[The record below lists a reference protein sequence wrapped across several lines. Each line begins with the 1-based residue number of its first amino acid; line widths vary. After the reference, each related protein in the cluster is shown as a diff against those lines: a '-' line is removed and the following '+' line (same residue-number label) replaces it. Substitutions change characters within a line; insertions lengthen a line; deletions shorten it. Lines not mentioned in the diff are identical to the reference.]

1 MPSKNKVS
9 VTARIS
15 EDEMR
20 QLETVA
26 SRANISISAAM
37 KLYVNALINQDI
49 EIEKGELKTGV
60 NPIGYAVYNESE
72 DEFKE
77 NLRYKEL
84 KFDRLLRAF
93 EKNEYPD
100 FYVRQS
106 VDQIIGQINENG
118 KFNPRRSGTDWGC

>member
-15 EDEMR
+15 EDEMK

-26 SRANISISAAM
+26 NRANISISAAL
-37 KLYVNALINQDI
+37 KLYVNALITQDI
-49 EIEKGELKTGV
+49 EIEKGELKIGV
-60 NPIGYAVYNESE
+60 NPNGYAVYDESE

-84 KFDRLLRAF
+84 KFDKLLKVF

-100 FYVRQS
+100 FYIRQS
-106 VDQIIGQINENG
+106 IEQIVGQINEG
-118 KFNPRRSGTDWGC
+118 GRFKARRGSTDWGC